1 MYILSDFRGF
11 SSFFDLFSPIFDILE
26 PKFIKIV
33 DFVESASL
41 GVYLIKEEVEMIQM
55 LVQAVNIP

>member
-11 SSFFDLFSPIFDILE
+11 SSFFDLFSPIFDILVV
-26 PKFIKIV
+26 KIV